1 MFSIQVEITVFS
13 IHLMTIPAVLLQS
26 GNYENLKYYYD
37 QNIQDIYSYYCYNRY
52 FVLTIYFNL
61 SKRFMKGNANQQSNE
76 QENGPDNSQRVPAN
90 IQMVSNVE
98 QPIQYPL
105 QRILIFI

>member
-1 MFSIQVEITVFS
+1 
-13 IHLMTIPAVLLQS
+13 
-26 GNYENLKYYYD
+26 
-37 QNIQDIYSYYCYNRY
+37 
-52 FVLTIYFNL
+52 
-61 SKRFMKGNANQQSNE
+61 MKGNANQQSNE

-105 QRILIFI
+105 QRILKLCYLFNVKVKITC

>member
-1 MFSIQVEITVFS
+1 MNILNTIMIKIYKIYIYIQS
-13 IHLMTIPAVLLQS
+13 
-26 GNYENLKYYYD
+26 
-37 QNIQDIYSYYCYNRY
+37 SYYCYNRY

-105 QRILIFI
+105 QRILNVKVMLFI